1 MPSLLPLL
9 SPKLLPHR
17 YMRLLLNPA
26 MKDGLTV
33 REMMEFSGAG
43 NG

>member
-9 SPKLLPHR
+9 SPELLPHG

>member
-1 MPSLLPLL
+1 MPRLLPLL

-17 YMRLLLNPA
+17 YMRLSLNPA

-33 REMMEFSGAG
+33 REMLFSGAG
-43 NG
+43 NS